1 MEKLSEHEKN
11 TKVLNFI
18 LISKL
23 IDISIVKEFLEM
35 TNWDETKA
43 VSLFF
48 EKNKD
53 YLNKIKNTHIGN
65 EDKSKQK
72 ILRTKNKT
80 IFTVSED
87 IYYNQKN
94 DEKYENKIYTDEN
107 PLIFKY
113 GNLSSYQNSNYYSN
127 KNEVYKSDSNEKIF
141 NEIEKKSYNDEKP
154 LNFEKENNFS
164 LPKKVHFNINEIN
177 EENLNL
183 LNDNIKSKISNNTFK
198 INQDKKKYFNINEVD
213 EENSNE
219 IIDKNQNIDY
229 FEKKGL
235 NFNDNKHYE
244 EHGHCI
250 NGFKLM
256 TIDENKMIAKKMQS
270 VICKIKNN
278 GKMGTGFFVKIP
290 FHRTQYCIFA
300 LLTNNHIL
308 SKKDIEPGKTITFSI
323 YDNCEYYKIFLDNRK
338 ILTFERPYDIT
349 LIEIKKDDG
358 LDISLFLEADEKN
371 DYSSLKDKNPIYL
384 LQYPLGDKPLY
395 SLGRIK
401 SINGYDIH
409 HSCISEKGSSGGPI
423 INLNNHK
430 VIAIHKGENKKKAL
444 NAGTLINFIINKLE
458 EEVFDNLDN
467 YRYSLYQNLKPIG
480 NNLIKNDPENE
491 ITIQYKLSKNMV
503 VEMINKINI
512 FNKEYVINLFG
523 KEFVKNNKD
532 FCDIIFKNKDYELCN
547 EFKLEKDKINED
559 FFRIKLRGVKNI
571 KDLSYMFYGCSNLES
586 VSHWK
591 PKDVNL
597 MNHMFYKCSSLI
609 KIPDFSEW
617 DVKNVKNMSYM
628 FYECSSL
635 ENIFGISNWDV
646 SNVNNISHIFDGCS
660 SLLNLPEKLNWNIK
674 NVEDISFLFN
684 KCEKLNHLPDISNWK
699 IDNVRYMNYLF
710 SDCSSLLN
718 IPKIENWKT
727 NRVIDMEFMFSN
739 CQKLAYLP
747 DISNWDTSNVI
758 NMSNMFSYCESL
770 LKLPDIS
777 NWNVGN
783 VTNMNE
789 MFFCCLSLKNFP
801 DLTKWNV
808 QNLKNCKDMFTFYEL
823 LNEEIKKKFPEDTN
837 SKEYISNYLF
847 SNFKKGCSIGERLN
861 HKMIDIISEL
871 I

>member
-1 MEKLSEHEKN
+1 MKK
-11 TKVLNFI
+11 KI
-18 LISKL
+18 I
-23 IDISIVKEFLEM
+23 FL
-35 TNWDETKA
+35 
-43 VSLFF
+43 
-48 EKNKD
+48 
-53 YLNKIKNTHIGN
+53 
-65 EDKSKQK
+65 
-72 ILRTKNKT
+72 
-80 IFTVSED
+80 
-87 IYYNQKN
+87 
-94 DEKYENKIYTDEN
+94 
-107 PLIFKY
+107 FK
-113 GNLSSYQNSNYYSN
+113 
-127 KNEVYKSDSNEKIF
+127 
-141 NEIEKKSYNDEKP
+141 KKCI
-154 LNFEKENNFS
+154 
-164 LPKKVHFNINEIN
+164 FNINEIN

-256 TIDENKMIAKKMQS
+256 SIDENKMIAKKMQS

-278 GKMGTGFFVKIP
+278 HKTGTGFFVKIP

-308 SKKDIEPGKTITFSI
+308 SKKDIVPGKTITFSI
-323 YDNCEYYKIFLDNRK
+323 NDNCEYYKIFLDDRK

-358 LDISLFLEADEKN
+358 LDISLFLEVDLEVDEKN
-371 DYSSLKDKNPIYL
+371 DYSSLKDENPIYL

-395 SLGRIK
+395 SLGHIK
-401 SINGYDIH
+401 SINGYDID

-532 FCDIIFKNKDYELCN
+532 FCAIIFKNKDYELCN

-571 KDLSYMFYGCSNLES
+571 KNLSYMFYGCSNLES
-586 VSHWK
+586 VNFSNFK
-591 PKDVNL
+591 AKKIEDISY
-597 MNHMFYKCSSLI
+597 MFYKCFNLAFLQIYLHIKEKAFIENAFTGVRNCSLI
-609 KIPDFSEW
+609 TNDIGIKI
-617 DVKNVKNMSYM
+617 
-628 FYECSSL
+628 
-635 ENIFGISNWDV
+635 
-646 SNVNNISHIFDGCS
+646 
-660 SLLNLPEKLNWNIK
+660 
-674 NVEDISFLFN
+674 
-684 KCEKLNHLPDISNWK
+684 
-699 IDNVRYMNYLF
+699 
-710 SDCSSLLN
+710 
-718 IPKIENWKT
+718 
-727 NRVIDMEFMFSN
+727 
-739 CQKLAYLP
+739 
-747 DISNWDTSNVI
+747 
-758 NMSNMFSYCESL
+758 
-770 LKLPDIS
+770 
-777 NWNVGN
+777 
-783 VTNMNE
+783 
-789 MFFCCLSLKNFP
+789 
-801 DLTKWNV
+801 
-808 QNLKNCKDMFTFYEL
+808 
-823 LNEEIKKKFPEDTN
+823 
-837 SKEYISNYLF
+837 
-847 SNFKKGCSIGERLN
+847 FKK
-861 HKMIDIISEL
+861 
-871 I
+871 